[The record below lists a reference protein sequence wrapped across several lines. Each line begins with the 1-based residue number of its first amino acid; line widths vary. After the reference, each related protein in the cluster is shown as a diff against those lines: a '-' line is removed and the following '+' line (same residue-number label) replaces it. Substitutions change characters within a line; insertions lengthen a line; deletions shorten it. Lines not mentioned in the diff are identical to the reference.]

1 MLTDTL
7 TQDLKA
13 AMLAKDRV
21 RTRTIRSLRAALLE
35 KEIALRAGG
44 EAEVSDEVAVAVL
57 KKQAKQRRDS
67 IAQFEKADRED
78 LAVTERE
85 ELVVIQSYL
94 PEQLSEEEIRREVL
108 AVIEETG
115 ASSMKDMGQVMGP
128 VMSRLKGKADGRIVR
143 TVVKESLS
151 S

>member
-7 TQDLKA
+7 ISDLKA

-35 KEIALRAGG
+35 KEIEMRAGG
-44 EAEVSDEVAVAVL
+44 KADVSDEVAFSVL
-57 KKQAKQRRDS
+57 QKQAKQRRDS
-67 IAQFEKADRED
+67 IDQFEKADRED

-85 ELVVIQSYL
+85 ELTVIQSYL
-94 PEQLSEEEIRREVL
+94 PEQLSEEEIRKEVL

-115 ASSMKDMGQVMGP
+115 ASSMKDMGRVMGP
-128 VMSRLKGKADGRIVR
+128 VMDRLKGKADGRIVQ